1 MGYEF
6 RLNVA
11 PESALGK
18 VSSVGGV
25 CSLSG
30 SLRSAQMETIQLN
43 KDPILPL
50 GCSSGQAR
58 AQEWLRVD

>member
-1 MGYEF
+1 MGYE
-6 RLNVA
+6 LHLDVA

-18 VSSVGGV
+18 VSGVGGV

-30 SLRSAQMETIQLN
+30 SLRSAQMETVQLN

-50 GCSSGQAR
+50 GCSSGQTR
-58 AQEWLRVD
+58 AQERLRVD